1 MVPQSELQFAGIV
14 SLGLAVV
21 ALGGFFALWWFYV
34 LYVLGSAIGVL
45 VGCAGIRI
53 NRSQQRRYG
62 IAMAGVLVNLAVL
75 GFFLYIRVTR
85 GEIVD

>member
-1 MVPQSELQFAGIV
+1 MILQSELRSAGIV

-45 VGCAGIRI
+45 VGYTGIRI
-53 NRSQQRRYG
+53 NRSQQRRCG
-62 IAMAGVLVNLAVL
+62 IAMAGVLANLAVL
-75 GFFLYIRVTR
+75 GFFLYIRITH